1 MRYLLVV
8 MLIIVSNQLFAQQQ
22 INGQLLDHI
31 SKFPIENAVITY
43 GNQINITS
51 STGKF
56 SFSKNISVQLLKI
69 KKLGYEDY
77 ELNLN
82 NNFKDLVVLLK
93 ATAFNLDDVTIYSK
107 RDYLKDSLQIREDF
121 AKVFAYKAPTIKDVV
136 VKKGLRYP
144 TFGSNL
150 VSNSTSSIVSLDVL
164 KTVGLLNKNKSSIS
178 KLKKVQ
184 LKDEETNYINYR
196 FSPEKINSITKL
208 EDDSLQRF
216 IDKYRPTSMEIRK
229 MNDYEILMYVKK
241 SYAEFVKSNK
251 D

>member
-1 MRYLLVV
+1 MRYLFIIT
-8 MLIIVSNQLFAQQQ
+8 LIITSNQLFAQQQ

-31 SKFPIENAVITY
+31 SKLPIENAVITY
-43 GNQINITS
+43 GNKVNITS

-56 SFSKNISVQLLKI
+56 SFSKNASVQLIKI

-82 NNFKDLVVLLK
+82 QNFKDLVIMLK
-93 ATAFNLDDVTIYSK
+93 STVYNLNDVTIYAK

-121 AKVFAYKAPTIKDVV
+121 AKVFAYKVPTIKDVLV
-136 VKKGLRYP
+136 EKGLRYP

-164 KTVGLLNKNKSSIS
+164 KTVGLLGKNKSSIS

-184 LKDEETNYINYR
+184 LQDEEANYINHR
-196 FSPEKINSITKL
+196 FSPEKISSITKL
-208 EDDSLQRF
+208 EDDSLKSF
-216 IDKYRPTSMEIRK
+216 IDKYRPSSIEIRQ
-229 MNDYEILMYVKK
+229 MNDYEILIYVKK
-241 SYAEFVKSNK
+241 SFTEFVKPNK

>member
-1 MRYLLVV
+1 MRYLFIIT
-8 MLIIVSNQLFAQQQ
+8 LIITSNQLFAQQQ
-22 INGQLLDHI
+22 INGQVLDHL
-31 SKFPIENAVITY
+31 SKLPVENAVITY
-43 GNQINITS
+43 GNQVNITS
-51 STGKF
+51 GTGKF
-56 SFSKNISVQLLKI
+56 SFSRNASAQMIKI

-82 NNFKDLVVLLK
+82 NNFKDVVVLLK
-93 ATAFNLDDVTIYSK
+93 STVFSLDDVTIYSK
-107 RDYLKDSLQIREDF
+107 RDYLKDSLQMREDF
-121 AKVFAYKAPTIKDVV
+121 AKVFAYEAPTIKDVL

-150 VSNSTSSIVSLDVL
+150 VSNSTSSILSFDVL
-164 KTVGLLNKNKSSIS
+164 KTIGLLNKNQSSIS

-184 LKDEETNYINYR
+184 LKDEETNYINNR
-196 FSPEKINSITKL
+196 FSPEKINAITKL
-208 EDDSLQRF
+208 EDDLLQSF
-216 IDKYRPTSMEIRK
+216 IDRYRPSSAEIRK